1 MHTDLDRLAERRVNA
16 RMGWYT
22 HATVFAI
29 VISGLALLGWWQGR
43 FWPIAPALGWGLGL
57 LIHGLAVFVW
67 GSGSRLRAGMV
78 QRERERL
85 QHRQA
90 GGQ

>member
-1 MHTDLDRLAERRVNA
+1 MKTTTFNTDLDRLAERRVNA
-16 RMGWYT
+16 RK
-22 HATVFAI
+22 
-29 VISGLALLGWWQGR
+29 
-43 FWPIAPALGWGLGL
+43 GWGLGL
-57 LIHGLAVFVW
+57 LIHGLVVFVW

-90 GGQ
+90 RGQ